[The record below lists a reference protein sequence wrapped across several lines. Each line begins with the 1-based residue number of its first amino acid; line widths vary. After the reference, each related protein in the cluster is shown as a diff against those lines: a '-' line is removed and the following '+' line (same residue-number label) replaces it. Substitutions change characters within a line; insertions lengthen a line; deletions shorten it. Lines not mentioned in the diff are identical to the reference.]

1 MERRARP
8 GQGQVLRA
16 AGLADLSPA
25 SAYAVG
31 SDPGVAYHWDG
42 TAWADHLID
51 YTREDFTQSTRVLF
65 SPAVAAVTATLVLF
79 LDDLVTLFT

>member
-1 MERRARP
+1 
-8 GQGQVLRA
+8 
-16 AGLADLSPA
+16 
-25 SAYAVG
+25 
-31 SDPGVAYHWDG
+31 VAYHWDG

-65 SPAVAAVTATLVLF
+65 SLAVAAVTATLVLF